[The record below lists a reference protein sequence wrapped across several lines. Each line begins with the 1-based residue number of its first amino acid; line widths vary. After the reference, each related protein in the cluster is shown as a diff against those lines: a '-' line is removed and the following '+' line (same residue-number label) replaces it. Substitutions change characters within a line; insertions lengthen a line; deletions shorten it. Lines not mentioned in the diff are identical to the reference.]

1 MPFNSR
7 FRCSKAYRA
16 IPLIDHVNTLKPSK
30 FTYLN
35 TLVYIIYLNFKTYLK
50 YLMAL
55 LLSMQERYM
64 KKRPGFRCAEFLS
77 SCIFRGN
84 FKMLFFSLLNDRQ
97 IEQLVSS
104 IPNEDY
110 HTLVEITRN
119 DIATSQRYSLRMS

>member
-1 MPFNSR
+1 M
-7 FRCSKAYRA
+7 
-16 IPLIDHVNTLKPSK
+16 NTLKPSK

-64 KKRPGFRCAEFLS
+64 KKRPGFRGAEFLS